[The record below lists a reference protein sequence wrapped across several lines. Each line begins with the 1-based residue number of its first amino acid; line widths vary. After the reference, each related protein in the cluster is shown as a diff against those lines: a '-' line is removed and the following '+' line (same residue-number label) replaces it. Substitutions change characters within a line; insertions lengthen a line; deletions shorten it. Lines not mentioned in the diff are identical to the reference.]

1 MQAQLIRLNNVIAD
15 SLNKT
20 QLLTPIICRLW
31 LAKIF
36 FLAGLT
42 KIANWDQTILLF
54 EYEYAVPIL
63 PVSLAALLATV
74 IELSAPILLILGLLT
89 RYSAFALLIMTLVIQ
104 FAVIPHDQHYS
115 WMLMCFILISNGGGK
130 FSLDNFIKTKF
141 FK

>member
-1 MQAQLIRLNNVIAD
+1 MQAQLIRLNDVIAN

-63 PVSLAALLATV
+63 PVSLAAFLATV

-89 RYSAFALLIMTLVIQ
+89 RYSSICTF
-104 FAVIPHDQHYS
+104 DYD
-115 WMLMCFILISNGGGK
+115 ISYTICCYP
-130 FSLDNFIKTKF
+130 S
-141 FK
+141 